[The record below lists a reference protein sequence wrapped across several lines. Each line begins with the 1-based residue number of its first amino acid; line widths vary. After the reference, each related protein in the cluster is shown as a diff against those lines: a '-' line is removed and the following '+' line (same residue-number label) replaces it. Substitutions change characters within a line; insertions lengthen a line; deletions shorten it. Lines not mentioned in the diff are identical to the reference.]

1 MHTDKRTEQLVLTAV
16 FAALTFVATVLVRIP
31 VPGGTGYVHIGDALV
46 ILCGIF
52 LGKKRGF
59 LAAGIGSCLAD
70 LLAGYVIYIPVTF
83 VIKGVVAL
91 LCAIAFAHLG
101 KNAHNK
107 KFALVSCGIIDII
120 IVAGGYALFETFAYG
135 AGAAIPGILPNVGQ
149 GCVGLVLG
157 CILYPI
163 VRKAFSLRRA

>member
-1 MHTDKRTEQLVLTAV
+1 MNTDKRTQLLVLTAV
-16 FAALTFVATVLVRIP
+16 FAALTFVATVLIRIP

-83 VIKGVVAL
+83 VIKGIVAL
-91 LCAIAFAHLG
+91 LCAILFQYAGRH
-101 KNAHNK
+101 AHNK
-107 KFALVSCGIIDII
+107 KFALICCGIIDII
-120 IVAGGYALFETFAYG
+120 VVTAGYALFETAAYG

-149 GCVGLVLG
+149 GCIGLILG
-157 CILYPI
+157 CVLYPI
-163 VRKAFSLRRA
+163 VRKAFALRRA